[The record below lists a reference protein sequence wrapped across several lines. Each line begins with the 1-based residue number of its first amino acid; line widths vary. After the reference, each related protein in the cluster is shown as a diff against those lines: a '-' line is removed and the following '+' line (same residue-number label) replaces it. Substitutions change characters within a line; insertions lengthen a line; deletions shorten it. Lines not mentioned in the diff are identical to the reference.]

1 MVPEEFGIKHLLN
14 IMQNCWQVLQ
24 SSNLMTHNISQIN
37 TVKLLCSKTVE
48 YVGEFYFSQAHSVC
62 QTFCDSTSVC
72 RGASVK
78 NDIETANIRIAM

>member
-1 MVPEEFGIKHLLN
+1 M
-14 IMQNCWQVLQ
+14 
-24 SSNLMTHNISQIN
+24 
-37 TVKLLCSKTVE
+37 E

-78 NDIETANIRIAM
+78 NDIETANIRIAMWEVSQTDEEKEDEAEEEAEVRTKDNRNLGAGWTHLITLSSRVVV